1 MSQFSDL
8 LKKAAAEVR
17 AYSATAPGASQFGAD
32 WFLSFAEQLEAASAV
47 ESDAD
52 VERQIDGLL
61 YMITDSGPL
70 TAQFCS
76 VIPSGGGSFTATSQE
91 SKTQVNDPG
100 GCGLTCA

>member
-70 TAQFCS
+70 TAQFA
-76 VIPSGGGSFTATSQE
+76 PSFH
-91 SKTQVNDPG
+91 QVVEA
-100 GCGLTCA
+100 LQRRRKRAKRK

>member
-47 ESDAD
+47 
-52 VERQIDGLL
+52 R
-61 YMITDSGPL
+61 
-70 TAQFCS
+70 
-76 VIPSGGGSFTATSQE
+76 ATLMLNVRS
-91 SKTQVNDPG
+91 T
-100 GCGLTCA
+100 GCCI

>member
-17 AYSATAPGASQFGAD
+17 TYCATAPDASEFGTE
-32 WFLSFAEQLEAASAV
+32 WFLSFAEQLEAASV
-47 ESDAD
+47 LESDAD

-70 TAQFCS
+70 TAQFA
-76 VIPSGGGSFTATSQE
+76 PSFH
-91 SKTQVNDPG
+91 QVADA
-100 GCGLTCA
+100 LQRRRKRDKRK